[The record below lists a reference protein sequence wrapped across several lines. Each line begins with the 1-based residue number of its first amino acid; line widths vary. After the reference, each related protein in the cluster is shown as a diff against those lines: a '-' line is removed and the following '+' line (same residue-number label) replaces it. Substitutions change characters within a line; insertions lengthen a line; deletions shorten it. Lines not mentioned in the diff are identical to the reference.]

1 MSLHGGGQKDFTAL
15 RLRFPDFRS
24 ADRNVNNENFR
35 LPFGEHF
42 GGLSLNIIF
51 LIFVKILTI

>member
-15 RLRFPDFRS
+15 RLGFPDFRS

-35 LPFGEHF
+35 FTFGEHF
-42 GGLSLNIIF
+42 GLSLNIIF
-51 LIFVKILTI
+51 SIFVEILTI